1 MLHEQPTIVTE
12 VKRKVHGQ
20 NRQRGGRLTEA
31 RALPRVSPV
40 CEEAD
45 GVCAEEFAEAATG
58 TPVVRDDRTSATAG
72 AGEVP

>member
-1 MLHEQPTIVTE
+1 MEDVDEKLLPGWSAEY
-12 VKRKVHGQ
+12 
-20 NRQRGGRLTEA
+20 NCEA

-58 TPVVRDDRTSATAG
+58 TPAVRDDRTSAAAG